1 MMKQKVL
8 NSTVVIL
15 VFAAILFNIATSS
28 VLIVLMNQDRKFFI
42 KFEADIQ
49 DLKDKL
55 ETEINFRK
63 KLYPG
68 LEKSAKLIKKYNP
81 KLDDL
86 TTVRYANKIFQCS
99 DEHVSPDVLTALIV
113 VESSANPKAV
123 SSKGAVGLTQVM
135 PHIWKYDKKTLKN
148 PYKNIEA
155 GSSILRYY
163 VKTHG
168 LKGGLSA
175 YNCGQKRGSL
185 RYASKVMKIA
195 GTYF

>member
-1 MMKQKVL
+1 MNQKIFKSTIIVL
-8 NSTVVIL
+8 F
-15 VFAAILFNIATSS
+15 FAAISFNIITSGILL
-28 VLIVLMNQDRKFFI
+28 VWMNQDRKFLI
-42 KFEADIQ
+42 KVEADIN

-63 KLYPG
+63 KLYPD
-68 LEKSAKLIKKYNP
+68 LKKSAKLLKKYNP
-81 KLDDL
+81 ALDDL
-86 TTVRYANKIFQCS
+86 TSVRYAHKIFQCS
-99 DEHVSPDVLTALIV
+99 DEHVSPDILTALIV
-113 VESSANPKAV
+113 VESSADPEAV

-135 PHIWKYDKKTLKN
+135 PHIWRYDKKTLKDL
-148 PYKNIEA
+148 YKNIEA

-185 RYASKVMKIA
+185 RYASKVMRIA
-195 GTYF
+195 GNYF